1 MATTEQ
7 IEAAQRRLERAR
19 AERDSWKGSNR
30 HNYEMAS
37 HLVAALEK
45 ELAKLLGEGDHSV

>member
-7 IEAAQRRLERAR
+7 IEAAQRKLERAR

-37 HLVAALEK
+37 HLVTALER
-45 ELAKLLGEGDHSV
+45 ELAKLLSEGGH